1 MEKAWPRCDETFAVH
16 PLIPAKH
23 GIVHVKRRDSNTFFV
38 ESAMIIEELVN
49 FKNSSQGVMVVKTRN
64 IEFDQRFMADGD
76 GRRGGGGRGGAE
88 SE

>member
-1 MEKAWPRCDETFAVH
+1 
-16 PLIPAKH
+16 
-23 GIVHVKRRDSNTFFV
+23 
-38 ESAMIIEELVN
+38 MIIEELVN